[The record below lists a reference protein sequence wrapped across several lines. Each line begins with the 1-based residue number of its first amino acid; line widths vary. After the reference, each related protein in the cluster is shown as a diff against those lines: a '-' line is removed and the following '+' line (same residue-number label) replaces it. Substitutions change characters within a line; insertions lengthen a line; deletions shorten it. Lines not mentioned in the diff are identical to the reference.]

1 MAVDFTAWLT
11 DQKAVRCVLVEAVS
25 SVNGSNVTRYL
36 SSKNYTDNVA
46 GRIYDPI
53 IAAESIQLVERMSVD
68 GQPSMSFGDIEL
80 YNLDGALDSW
90 LRDIWVNKS
99 ITILI
104 GDVRWLRADFTTIFS
119 GTIDDIDSRSKDSIN
134 IKVRD
139 KLQRLNVPISEV
151 RLAGSSVNKNEL
163 IPMSLGECFNVKP
176 LLSNPATLEYRFSH
190 GGYAANTS
198 EGVIEVRD
206 NGVPVSYSYV
216 GDTKTRFK
224 LNAQPFGQVT
234 ASVQGLVSTINLLP
248 YSEQFDHAS
257 WSKNGVTVTANNTT
271 APDGTATADKLEA
284 TLSDSYAGDSV
295 TVLSSR
301 VYTFSVWLRSDSTTT
316 IRIYAGNSNGTAGNT
331 PKEITVSTDWKRYYV
346 THTTSAT
353 TTIAFVQIGGG
364 SNFTTGEI
372 VYAWGAQFELS
383 DIANS
388 YARTS
393 GSPSNVHLTS
403 AAGIIRYIARN
414 HQIISVRFFSNEID
428 LDNFQAFEEANP
440 RPVGLYVESRE
451 NTLSVC
457 NQIAA
462 SVGAQLVMS
471 RLGKLQLL
479 KIDLPASG
487 TFSITTDDIIQ
498 NSLSITNKFPVQAAL
513 KLNYCKN
520 WSVQTG
526 LLTGIPEE
534 HKKMYASE
542 WASVT
547 VEDTTVKA
555 DYALDAEPQPVDTL
569 LLKESDAIAEA
580 TRLLNI
586 YKNPVVVVSFT
597 GTARLVELILGQA
610 VEVTYP
616 RFGLD
621 TGALGQVIGLSID
634 WSNLTVKVDVL
645 LALVA
650 AAVAPTGNRIM
661 REDGS
666 FLLREDGS
674 YMLRED

>member
-90 LRDIWVNKS
+90 LRDIWVNKN

-119 GTIDDIDSRSKDSIN
+119 GTIDDIDSRSANTIN

-139 KLQRLNVPISEV
+139 KLQKLNTPISEV
-151 RLAGSSVNKNEL
+151 RLGGASVNKNEL
-163 IPMSLGECFNVKP
+163 IPLSFGECFNVKP
-176 LLSNPATLEYRFSH
+176 LLSNPATLEYRVH
-190 GGYAANTS
+190 QGGISSNTI
-198 EGVIEVRD
+198 EGAIEVRD
-206 NGVPVSYSYV
+206 NGVPVGFSYV
-216 GDTKTRFK
+216 ESLVKTRFT
-224 LNAQPFGQVT
+224 LTAQPFGQVT
-234 ASVQGLVSTINLLP
+234 ASIQGIKDSSTWINTVSKIIQKIVTTYGGENKLVSGDLDTSQLAT
-248 YSEQFDHAS
+248 FD
-257 WSKNGVTVTANNTT
+257 TAN
-271 APDGTATADKLEA
+271 P
-284 TLSDSYAGDSV
+284 
-295 TVLSSR
+295 
-301 VYTFSVWLRSDSTTT
+301 
-316 IRIYAGNSNGTAGNT
+316 
-331 PKEITVSTDWKRYYV
+331 
-346 THTTSAT
+346 
-353 TTIAFVQIGGG
+353 Q
-364 SNFTTGEI
+364 
-372 VYAWGAQFELS
+372 
-383 DIANS
+383 
-388 YARTS
+388 
-393 GSPSNVHLTS
+393 
-403 AAGIIRYIARN
+403 
-414 HQIISVRFFSNEID
+414 
-428 LDNFQAFEEANP
+428 
-440 RPVGLYVESRE
+440 PVGLYVESRE

-457 NQIAA
+457 NQLAA

-479 KIDLPASG
+479 KIDLPAAG
-487 TFSITTDDIIQ
+487 TFDITTDDIIQ

-586 YKNPVVVVSFT
+586 YKNPVVVVSFD
-597 GTARLVELILGQA
+597 GFPQLVELVLGQA
-610 VEVTYP
+610 VTVTYP

-621 TGALGQVIGLSID
+621 SGANGQVIGLSIN